1 MCMADIAISEHCTPI
16 EVRGSILLALSVSFI
31 NDVYVQAMSAQAKP
45 CMADAFFSES
55 PSRELIGSGT
65 D

>member
-1 MCMADIAISEHCTPI
+1 MADIAISEHCTPI

-45 CMADAFFSES
+45 CMADAFFSRIPES
-55 PSRELIGSGT
+55 RI
-65 D
+65 DRQWD